1 NPNATQGSAPVEAPS
16 VMEGITQT
24 SNVNTSVAIDSTVIN
39 NTGIPDYNVAEPEMY
54 SEEAVANLEAACGD
68 VDLVDN
74 SIWGIFIQGFLGGFL
89 ALLMPCIFP
98 MIPLTVSFFTKQSK
112 TRSKGI
118 ANAIIY
124 AISIILIYT
133 FLGFVVTLL
142 FGPEALNKFSTNG
155 WVNLA
160 FFAIFVVFAIS
171 FFGAFEITLP
181 QGLVNKVD
189 SASNKGGLIG
199 IFFMAFTL
207 SLVSFSCTGPI
218 IGTLLVEAAHEGNT
232 LGPLVGMFGFSLAL
246 ALPFALFAVF
256 PGLLNSMP
264 KSGNWLNSVKV
275 VLGML
280 ELAFAM
286 KFLSNADLE

>member
-1 NPNATQGSAPVEAPS
+1 RYFENSAVFGQKLKVSSPSDFDIEVWLMGQSCSDETGMCIPFKKLVHKISIPGNPNPTHVSAPAEAPS
-16 VMEGITQT
+16 VLEGITQT
-24 SNVNTSVAIDSTVIN
+24 PTVNTSVAIDSTVIN

-199 IFFMAFTL
+199 IF
-207 SLVSFSCTGPI
+207 
-218 IGTLLVEAAHEGNT
+218 
-232 LGPLVGMFGFSLAL
+232 
-246 ALPFALFAVF
+246 
-256 PGLLNSMP
+256 
-264 KSGNWLNSVKV
+264 
-275 VLGML
+275 
-280 ELAFAM
+280 
-286 KFLSNADLE
+286 